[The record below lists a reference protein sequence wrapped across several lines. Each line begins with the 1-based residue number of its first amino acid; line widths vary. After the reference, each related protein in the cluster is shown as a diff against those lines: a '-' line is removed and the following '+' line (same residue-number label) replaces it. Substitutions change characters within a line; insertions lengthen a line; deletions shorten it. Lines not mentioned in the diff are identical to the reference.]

1 MSKQAIKKN
10 FERNIARVRVL
21 LNIYDQNIVGVGRGR
36 PGTHMSDILRA
47 CIVMLHASF
56 EDACRAIAAQRL
68 PIASPEV
75 LADIPFKGQKGR
87 AKPVNLGELSSHRSK
102 TVEQLI
108 QESVTQYLEGFTVN
122 NGPEIDAYL
131 RKIGIENPADF
142 RQNLNFKALCSVIKR
157 RHHIVHQADKNPT
170 GGRGHHAAQPLG
182 RDTVEEWIAVVEQFV
197 LTLLETVWPRR
208 RGR

>member
-1 MSKQAIKKN
+1 MSKAAIKKN
-10 FERNIARVRVL
+10 FGRNIARVRVL
-21 LNIYDQNIVGVGRGR
+21 LDIYDQNVVGGGPGR

-56 EDACRAIAAQRL
+56 EDACRSIAAQRL
-68 PIASPEV
+68 PTASSDV
-75 LADIPFKGQKGR
+75 LAEIPFTGQKGR
-87 AKPVNLGELSSHRSK
+87 AKPVHLGELSSHRSK

-108 QESVTQYLEGFTVN
+108 QESVAQYLEGFTVN

-131 RKIGIENPADF
+131 KKIGIENPVAF
-142 RQNLNFKALCSVIKR
+142 RQPLSFHALCGAIKR
-157 RHHIVHQADKNPT
+157 RHHIVHQADKNPE

-197 LTLLETVWPRR
+197 LTLLETIWPRR